1 MRCEGQLE
9 KGDGIASQ
17 SIEALKRSLIRDEI
31 DESVV
36 VLCRTL
42 RLPSTPKVFGTQDD
56 STRPFNGPALQRFI
70 ISTRRPRIVV
80 SDRTIRAPSVRRS
93 CVTEPTILSV
103 GLESKT

>member
-1 MRCEGQLE
+1 MRREGQFE

-42 RLPSTPKVFGTQDD
+42 RLPSTAKVFGAQDD
-56 STRPFNGPALQRFI
+56 STRPFNAPALHYQHPA
-70 ISTRRPRIVV
+70 TAIVA
-80 SDRTIRAPSVRRS
+80 SDRTRRAPSVRRS
-93 CVTEPTILSV
+93 CVTEPTTLSV

>member
-1 MRCEGQLE
+1 MRREGQLE

-42 RLPSTPKVFGTQDD
+42 RLPSTPKVFGAQDD
-56 STRPFNGPALQRFI
+56 STRPLQRYSA
-70 ISTRRPRIVV
+70 STLHYQHPATAIVA
-80 SDRTIRAPSVRRS
+80 SDRTIRAPSVRRN
-93 CVTEPTILSV
+93 CVTEPMILSV

>member
-1 MRCEGQLE
+1 MHREGQLE

-17 SIEALKRSLIRDEI
+17 STEAMKRSLIRDEI

-42 RLPSTPKVFGTQDD
+42 RLPSTAKVFGAQDD

-70 ISTRRPRIVV
+70 ISTRRPR
-80 SDRTIRAPSVRRS
+80 
-93 CVTEPTILSV
+93 
-103 GLESKT
+103 